1 MKTIIVIGAG
11 IVGVSTAIWLQ
22 RSGFK
27 VTIIDQ
33 KGPATGASHGNAGIL
48 AASSII
54 PVPNPSLIKKLPF
67 YLLSKDSPVFFK
79 MSYLPQMFPFLM
91 SYLSKSNLREV
102 NKYAER
108 MTPLIFDTVCQHKS
122 LAKGTGAEKFISYQ
136 DYCFGYETEKNFLND
151 KKVWKLRQKHGL
163 PFEVVNGNE
172 FSNFDPFYKD
182 LFDVI
187 VKCKNHGKIN
197 DPGLYVKTL
206 CDHFL
211 SQGGELIISK
221 VNDISSKNLNDA
233 IVKIESDSLIANK
246 IVVATGAWSKKIL
259 KKFKIKMPLES
270 ERGYHV
276 EYVEPNFYPKVPM
289 MLTSKKFVITPM
301 DGRIRVAGLVEFAGL
316 KALKRKPPLNLL
328 KNKIKVLFPNL
339 KCKEKIE
346 WLGHR
351 PALVDSLPML
361 GYLDKNKQIL
371 VAFGHQHLGLTAGAK
386 TGRIVSDLIIGN
398 DIKLKISNYRPNRF
412 MN

>member
-79 MSYLPQMFPFLM
+79 MSYLPKMFPFLI

-221 VNDISSKNLNDA
+221 VNDISSKNLNDV

-246 IVVATGAWSKKIL
+246 IIVATGAWSKKIL

>member
-79 MSYLPQMFPFLM
+79 MSYLPKMFPFLI

-136 DYCFGYETEKNFLND
+136 DYCFGYETEENFLND

-221 VNDISSKNLNDA
+221 VNDISSKNLNDV

-246 IVVATGAWSKKIL
+246 IIVATGAWSKKIL

-316 KALKRKPPLNLL
+316 KTLKRKPPLNLL
-328 KNKIKVLFPNL
+328 KNKIKDLFPNL
-339 KCKEKIE
+339 ECKEKIE

>member
-79 MSYLPQMFPFLM
+79 MSYLPKMFPFLI

-136 DYCFGYETEKNFLND
+136 DYCFGYETEENFLND

-221 VNDISSKNLNDA
+221 VNDISSKNLNDV

-246 IVVATGAWSKKIL
+246 IIVATGAWSKKIL

-328 KNKIKVLFPNL
+328 KNKIKDLFPNL

>member
-22 RSGFK
+22 RSGFE

-79 MSYLPQMFPFLM
+79 MSYLPKMFPFLI

-221 VNDISSKNLNDA
+221 VNDISSKNLNDV

-246 IVVATGAWSKKIL
+246 IVVATGAWSKIIL

-316 KALKRKPPLNLL
+316 KTLKRKPPLNLL
-328 KNKIKVLFPNL
+328 KNKIKDLFPNL
-339 KCKEKIE
+339 ECKEKIE

>member
-79 MSYLPQMFPFLM
+79 MSYLPKMFPFLI

-136 DYCFGYETEKNFLND
+136 DYCFGYETEENFLND

-221 VNDISSKNLNDA
+221 VNDISSKNLNDV

-246 IVVATGAWSKKIL
+246 IIVATGAWSKKIL

-316 KALKRKPPLNLL
+316 KTLKRKPPLNLL
-328 KNKIKVLFPNL
+328 KNHIKDLFPNL
-339 KCKEKIE
+339 KYKEKIE

>member
-79 MSYLPQMFPFLM
+79 MSYLPKMFPFLI

-136 DYCFGYETEKNFLND
+136 DYCFGYETEENFLND

-221 VNDISSKNLNDA
+221 VNDISSKNLNDV

-276 EYVEPNFYPKVPM
+276 EYLEPNFYPKVPM

-316 KALKRKPPLNLL
+316 KTLKRKPPLNLL
-328 KNKIKVLFPNL
+328 KNNIKDLFPNL
-339 KCKEKIE
+339 KYKEKIE

>member
-328 KNKIKVLFPNL
+328 KNNIKDLFPNL

>member
-79 MSYLPQMFPFLM
+79 MSYLPKMFPFLI

-221 VNDISSKNLNDA
+221 VNDISSKNLNDV

-246 IVVATGAWSKKIL
+246 IIVATGAWSKKIL

-316 KALKRKPPLNLL
+316 KTLKRKPPLNLL

>member
-67 YLLSKDSPVFFK
+67 YLLSKDSPFFFK
-79 MSYLPQMFPFLM
+79 MSYLPKMFPFLI

>member
-79 MSYLPQMFPFLM
+79 MSYLPKMFPFLI

-136 DYCFGYETEKNFLND
+136 DYCFGYETEENFLND

-316 KALKRKPPLNLL
+316 KTLKRKPPLNLL
-328 KNKIKVLFPNL
+328 KNKIKDLFPNL
-339 KCKEKIE
+339 ECKEKIE

>member
-79 MSYLPQMFPFLM
+79 MSYLPKMFPFLI

-136 DYCFGYETEKNFLND
+136 DYCFGYETEENFLND

-221 VNDISSKNLNDA
+221 VNDISSKNLNDV

>member
-79 MSYLPQMFPFLM
+79 MSYLPKMFPFLI

-221 VNDISSKNLNDA
+221 VNDISSKNLNDV

-316 KALKRKPPLNLL
+316 KAHKRKPPLNLL

>member
-79 MSYLPQMFPFLM
+79 MSYLPKMFPFLI

-136 DYCFGYETEKNFLND
+136 DYCFGYETEENFLND

-211 SQGGELIISK
+211 SRGGELIISK
-221 VNDISSKNLNDA
+221 VNDISSKNLNDV

-246 IVVATGAWSKKIL
+246 IIVATGAWSKKIL

-316 KALKRKPPLNLL
+316 KTLKRKPPLNLL
-328 KNKIKVLFPNL
+328 KNKIKDLFPNL
-339 KCKEKIE
+339 ECKEKIE

>member
-79 MSYLPQMFPFLM
+79 MSYLPKMFPFLI

-136 DYCFGYETEKNFLND
+136 DYCFGYETEENFLND

-221 VNDISSKNLNDA
+221 VNDISSKNLNDV

-246 IVVATGAWSKKIL
+246 IIVATGAWSKKIL

>member
-79 MSYLPQMFPFLM
+79 MSYLPKMFPFLI

-136 DYCFGYETEKNFLND
+136 DYCFGYETEENFLND

-221 VNDISSKNLNDA
+221 VNDISSKNLNDV

-246 IVVATGAWSKKIL
+246 IIVATGAWSKKIL

-316 KALKRKPPLNLL
+316 KTLKRKPPLNLL
-328 KNKIKVLFPNL
+328 KNKIKDLFPNL
-339 KCKEKIE
+339 ECKEKIE

-398 DIKLKISNYRPNRF
+398 DIKLEISDYRPNRF

>member
-79 MSYLPQMFPFLM
+79 MSYLPKMFPFLI

-122 LAKGTGAEKFISYQ
+122 LAKGTGAEKFISFQ

-221 VNDISSKNLNDA
+221 VNDISSKNLNDV

-246 IVVATGAWSKKIL
+246 IVVATGAWSKIIL

-276 EYVEPNFYPKVPM
+276 EYLEPNFYPKVPM

-316 KALKRKPPLNLL
+316 KTLKRKPPLNLL
-328 KNKIKVLFPNL
+328 KNKIKDLFPNL

>member
-79 MSYLPQMFPFLM
+79 MSYLPKMFPFLI

-136 DYCFGYETEKNFLND
+136 DYCFGYETEENFLND

-182 LFDVI
+182 LFDII

-221 VNDISSKNLNDA
+221 VNDISSKNLNDV

-246 IVVATGAWSKKIL
+246 IIVATGAWSKKIL

-316 KALKRKPPLNLL
+316 KTLKRKPPLNLL
-328 KNKIKVLFPNL
+328 KNKIKDLFPNL

>member
-79 MSYLPQMFPFLM
+79 MSYLPKMFPFLI

-136 DYCFGYETEKNFLND
+136 DYCFGYETEENFLND

-221 VNDISSKNLNDA
+221 VNDISSKNLNDV

-316 KALKRKPPLNLL
+316 KTLKRKPPLNLL
-328 KNKIKVLFPNL
+328 KNNIKDLFPNL
-339 KCKEKIE
+339 KYKEKIE

>member
-79 MSYLPQMFPFLM
+79 MSYLPKMFPFLI

-316 KALKRKPPLNLL
+316 KTLKRKPPLNLL
-328 KNKIKVLFPNL
+328 KNKIKDLFPNL

-398 DIKLKISNYRPNRF
+398 DIKLKMSNYRPNRF

>member
-79 MSYLPQMFPFLM
+79 MSYLPKMFPFLI

-102 NKYAER
+102 NKYAEL

-136 DYCFGYETEKNFLND
+136 DYCFGYETEENFLND

-221 VNDISSKNLNDA
+221 VNDISSKNLNDV

-246 IVVATGAWSKKIL
+246 IIVATGAWSKKIL

-316 KALKRKPPLNLL
+316 KTLKRKPPLNLL
-328 KNKIKVLFPNL
+328 KNKIKDLFPNL
-339 KCKEKIE
+339 KYKEKIE

>member
-136 DYCFGYETEKNFLND
+136 DYCFGYETEENFLND

-316 KALKRKPPLNLL
+316 KTLKRKPPLNLL
-328 KNKIKVLFPNL
+328 KNKIKDLFPNL
-339 KCKEKIE
+339 ECKEKIE

>member
-79 MSYLPQMFPFLM
+79 MSYLPQIFPFLM

-136 DYCFGYETEKNFLND
+136 DYCFGYETEENFLND

-221 VNDISSKNLNDA
+221 VNDISSKNLNDV

-246 IVVATGAWSKKIL
+246 IIVATGAWSKKIL

-316 KALKRKPPLNLL
+316 KTLKRKPPLNLL
-328 KNKIKVLFPNL
+328 KNKIKDLFPNL
-339 KCKEKIE
+339 ECKEKIE

>member
-79 MSYLPQMFPFLM
+79 MSYLPQMFPFLI

-136 DYCFGYETEKNFLND
+136 DYCFGYETEENFLND

-221 VNDISSKNLNDA
+221 VNDISSKNLNDV

-328 KNKIKVLFPNL
+328 KNKIKVLFPDL
-339 KCKEKIE
+339 KYKEKIE

>member
-79 MSYLPQMFPFLM
+79 MSYLPQMFPFLI

-136 DYCFGYETEKNFLND
+136 DYCFGYETEENFLND

-221 VNDISSKNLNDA
+221 VNDISSKNLNDV

-246 IVVATGAWSKKIL
+246 IVVATGAWSKIIL

-316 KALKRKPPLNLL
+316 KTLKRKPPLNLL
-328 KNKIKVLFPNL
+328 KNNIKDLFPNL

>member
-1 MKTIIVIGAG
+1 MKKIIVIGAG

-136 DYCFGYETEKNFLND
+136 DYCFGYETEENFLND

-221 VNDISSKNLNDA
+221 VNDISSKNLNDV

-316 KALKRKPPLNLL
+316 KTLKRKPPLNLL
-328 KNKIKVLFPNL
+328 KNNIKDLFPNL
-339 KCKEKIE
+339 KYKEKIE

>member
-79 MSYLPQMFPFLM
+79 MSYLPKMFPFLI

-136 DYCFGYETEKNFLND
+136 DYCFGYETEENFLND

-221 VNDISSKNLNDA
+221 VNDISSKNLNDV

-328 KNKIKVLFPNL
+328 KNKIKDLFPNL
-339 KCKEKIE
+339 ECKEKIE

>member
-79 MSYLPQMFPFLM
+79 MSYLPKMFPFLM

-136 DYCFGYETEKNFLND
+136 DYCFGYETEENFLND

-221 VNDISSKNLNDA
+221 VNDISSKNLNDV
-233 IVKIESDSLIANK
+233 IVKIESDTLIANK

-316 KALKRKPPLNLL
+316 KTLKRKPPLNLL
-328 KNKIKVLFPNL
+328 KNKIKDLFPNL

>member
-79 MSYLPQMFPFLM
+79 MSYLPQMFPFLI

-136 DYCFGYETEKNFLND
+136 DYCFGYETEENFLND

-221 VNDISSKNLNDA
+221 VNDISSKNLNDV

-276 EYVEPNFYPKVPM
+276 EYLEPNFYPKVPM

-316 KALKRKPPLNLL
+316 KTLKRKPPLNLL
-328 KNKIKVLFPNL
+328 KNKIKDLFPNL

>member
-1 MKTIIVIGAG
+1 MKTIVVIGAG

-79 MSYLPQMFPFLM
+79 MSYLPKMFPFLI

-136 DYCFGYETEKNFLND
+136 DYCFGYETEENFLND

-221 VNDISSKNLNDA
+221 VNDISSKNINDA

>member
-79 MSYLPQMFPFLM
+79 MSYLPKMFPFLI

-136 DYCFGYETEKNFLND
+136 DYCFGYETEENFLND

-221 VNDISSKNLNDA
+221 VNDISSKNLNDV
-233 IVKIESDSLIANK
+233 IVKIESDTLIATK

-316 KALKRKPPLNLL
+316 KAHKRKPPLNLL

>member
-79 MSYLPQMFPFLM
+79 MSYLPKMFPFLI

-136 DYCFGYETEKNFLND
+136 DYCFGYETEENFLND

-182 LFDVI
+182 LFDII

-197 DPGLYVKTL
+197 DPCLYVKTL

-221 VNDISSKNLNDA
+221 VNDISSKNLNDV

-246 IVVATGAWSKKIL
+246 IIVATGAWSKKIL

-316 KALKRKPPLNLL
+316 KTLKRKPPLNLL

>member
-1 MKTIIVIGAG
+1 MKRIIVIGAG

-27 VTIIDQ
+27 VIIIDQ

>member
-79 MSYLPQMFPFLM
+79 MSYLPKMFPFLI

-136 DYCFGYETEKNFLND
+136 DYCFGYETEENFLND

-221 VNDISSKNLNDA
+221 VNDISSKNLNDV

-246 IVVATGAWSKKIL
+246 IVVATGAWSKIIL

-276 EYVEPNFYPKVPM
+276 EYLEPNFYPKVPM

-316 KALKRKPPLNLL
+316 KTLKRKPPLNLL
-328 KNKIKVLFPNL
+328 KNKIKDLFPNL
-339 KCKEKIE
+339 ECKEKIE

>member
-1 MKTIIVIGAG
+1 M
-11 IVGVSTAIWLQ
+11 L
-22 RSGFK
+22 
-27 VTIIDQ
+27 
-33 KGPATGASHGNAGIL
+33 HGSVL
-48 AASSII
+48 ETSKEEYTQFEVPSI
-54 PVPNPSLIKKLPF
+54 
-67 YLLSKDSPVFFK
+67 
-79 MSYLPQMFPFLM
+79 
-91 SYLSKSNLREV
+91 
-102 NKYAER
+102 
-108 MTPLIFDTVCQHKS
+108 
-122 LAKGTGAEKFISYQ
+122 
-136 DYCFGYETEKNFLND
+136 NFENEENYIQVD
-151 KKVWKLRQKHGL
+151 KK
-163 PFEVVNGNE
+163 N
-172 FSNFDPFYKD
+172 

-211 SQGGELIISK
+211 SKGGELIISIVK
-221 VNDISSKNLNDA
+221 DISSKNSNEVK
-233 IVKIESDSLIANK
+233 VKIESDSLVASK

-316 KALKRKPPLNLL
+316 KTLKRKPPLNLL
-328 KNKIKVLFPNL
+328 KNKIKDFFPNL

>member
-91 SYLSKSNLREV
+91 SYLSKSNLIEV

-151 KKVWKLRQKHGL
+151 KKVWKLREKHGL

-398 DIKLKISNYRPNRF
+398 DIKLEISNYRPNRF

>member
-1 MKTIIVIGAG
+1 MKTIVGIGAG

-79 MSYLPQMFPFLM
+79 MSYLPKMFPFLM

-136 DYCFGYETEKNFLND
+136 DYCFGYETEENFLND

-221 VNDISSKNLNDA
+221 VNDISSKNLNDV

-246 IVVATGAWSKKIL
+246 IIVATGAWAKKIL

-316 KALKRKPPLNLL
+316 KAHKRKPPLNLL

-398 DIKLKISNYRPNRF
+398 DIKLNMSNYKPDRF